1 MKKISAK
8 KYARVLYEATKD
20 LDKEA
25 ASKALVNFVKI
36 LARNRHL
43 KLAERIMAEYQEY
56 SNIQEGIVEAE
67 VTVARALSSASKEAL
82 KNKLKKNQAAKE
94 VVLKETV
101 DKNLIGG
108 MIIKINDTVLNASLK
123 NNLNLLKQ
131 SLVR

>member
-25 ASKALVNFVKI
+25 ASKALHNFVKV

-43 KLAERIMAEYQEY
+43 KLANKILEEFNIY
-56 SNIQEGIVEAE
+56 SNQQQDIVEAE
-67 VTVARALSSASKEAL
+67 VTVARALSASAKAEL
-82 KNKLKKNQAAKE
+82 TKKLKQQQSVKL
-94 VVLKETV
+94 VVLKEIV

-108 MIIKINDTVLNASLK
+108 MVIKINDTVLNASIRNQLI
-123 NNLNLLKQ
+123 LLKQ
-131 SLVR
+131 SFNN